1 MTTNLTIH
9 TSNKEAYI
17 VSYKFS
23 IFWRATHR
31 VAILLGF
38 ATLLILSP
46 GWSYAQIQQA
56 RGQFDIVYKDQ
67 IGTFGKKEAP
77 AAIKQRAQQEAAIK
91 AVEAFFAEAGQS
103 ASANFD
109 GIRAKIL
116 QDPGRYILNS
126 TVISEDDNTKDFK
139 YTVVVRASLNVA
151 NLRNEMQ
158 ANSAVGKANDAD
170 KSMLSFVFVS
180 RQVASEKTFDD
191 RVYKR
196 AEATQQVSGRAR
208 SAQGSTTK
216 EATSEGESVRK
227 ARVDTFG
234 TRSQSQENTAALDS
248 NVQAVATTE
257 TGGSTT
263 RKASEV
269 SWRLLPSSNLNQVF
283 VSQFSQAGFDVV
295 EAAMV
300 ESGTF
305 KVADI
310 EADYQTG
317 NDLQPKTLRAIANGM
332 KEAQVPYV
340 ALGTLDVG
348 LPNKDPQTGLIR
360 VDVTVNAKVWD
371 VTRPI
376 PRTRSA
382 VGPVSFSGV
391 GPTEDVARGNALR
404 LAASNAAQELS
415 SRLNNQSIR

>member
-1 MTTNLTIH
+1 MTNSLLMSVKPLSAPQVHHDPRAPRDLLTI
-9 TSNKEAYI
+9 AAWL
-17 VSYKFS
+17 VML
-23 IFWRATHR
+23 A
-31 VAILLGF
+31 LLML
-38 ATLLILSP
+38 AP
-46 GWSYAQIQQA
+46 AWSHAQVQQS
-56 RGQFDIVYKDQ
+56 RGQFSIVYKDQ

-77 AAIKQRAQQEAAIK
+77 PAVKQKAQQEAAIK
-91 AVEAFFAEAGQS
+91 AVEAYFAEAGQS

-109 GIRAKIL
+109 SIRAKIL
-116 QDPGRYILNS
+116 QDPGRYILES
-126 TVISEDDNTKDFK
+126 IVISEDDNTKDFK
-139 YTVVVRASLNVA
+139 YSVVVRASLNVA

-158 ANSAVGKANDAD
+158 ANSAVGKAADAE

-180 RQVASEKTFDD
+180 RQVASEKSFDD

-196 AEATQQVSGRAR
+196 TEATQQVSGQARAT
-208 SAQGSTTK
+208 QGSTTK

-227 ARVDTFG
+227 GRVDTSG
-234 TRSQSQENTAALDS
+234 SKSQSKEDTASIDKNAK
-248 NVQAVATTE
+248 AVATTE
-257 TGGSTT
+257 TGGSVT

-269 SWRLLPSSNLNQVF
+269 TWRLMPSANLNQVF
-283 VSQFSQAGFDVV
+283 VAQFAQAGFDVV

-305 KVADI
+305 KVADV
-310 EADYQTG
+310 EADYQAG

-348 LPNKDPQTGLIR
+348 LPTKDPQTGLIR
-360 VDVTVNAKVWD
+360 VDVAVNAKVWD

-382 VGPVSFSGV
+382 VGPVSFTGV
-391 GPTEDVARGNALR
+391 GPNEDVARGNALR
-404 LAASNAAQELS
+404 LAATNAAQELS
-415 SRLNNQSIR
+415 SRMNQQAIR